1 MKQSSGFS
9 LIEIL
14 ISFLLLSMIL
24 LGLDAIQIYTLRKA
38 HSVYFL
44 SLATIQLNNLSER
57 LQASNGRDLNSLW
70 VSWNKENQAILPQGT
85 GMIQGNFPHYVAT
98 IFWGTRFQTVCQP
111 YLKGKSGCLK
121 ISVTL

>member
-57 LQASNGRDLNSLW
+57 LQASNGKDLNSLW
-70 VSWNKENQAILPQGT
+70 VSWNKEKGT